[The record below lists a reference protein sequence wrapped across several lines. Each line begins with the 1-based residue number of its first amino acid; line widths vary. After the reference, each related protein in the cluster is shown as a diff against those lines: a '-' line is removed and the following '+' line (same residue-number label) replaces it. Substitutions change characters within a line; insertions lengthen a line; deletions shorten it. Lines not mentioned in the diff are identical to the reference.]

1 MLIYHPKN
9 DIYNCM
15 YRLISIAKLLPKG
28 DFSVTR
34 LRIYDFFFLF
44 PHLALDISFPRI
56 KGVSQLKKQANCFQI
71 PYEKLP
77 DKKRLFSE
85 ISDYHIQALQ
95 ILKAKRI
102 FNFNDDTISLGESFY
117 FESVQNLFNDNAYIT
132 NDFFSQLIN
141 TLENV
146 DISGEKG
153 LKARTGLME
162 FRYDAV

>member
-15 YRLISIAKLLPKG
+15 YRFISIAKLLPKE
-28 DFSVTR
+28 DFSFTR

-56 KGVSQLKKQANCFQI
+56 KGIAQLKKQAHLFQI

-85 ISDYHIQALQ
+85 ISDYHIQALH
-95 ILKAKRI
+95 ILKAKNI
-102 FNFNDDTISLGESFY
+102 FDVNEDILSLGENFVV
-117 FESVQNLFNDNAYIT
+117 ESVKSLFNENVYIT

-141 TLENV
+141 ALEHV
-146 DISGEKG
+146 DTSGENG